1 MGKWTSKEEIEETI
15 DALPL
20 EREIEVLYILQ
31 PNSVVVEVG
40 IKGNT
45 SFSDIKKIGEAFGD
59 DDVWI
64 DAVGNEE
71 FKLTIFIL

>member
-1 MGKWTSKEEIEETI
+1 MGKRTSKEEIEEVI
-15 DALPL
+15 GALPL
-20 EREIEVLYILQ
+20 ERDIEVLYILQ

>member
-1 MGKWTSKEEIEETI
+1 MKKWTSKEEIEETI
-15 DALPL
+15 GALPL
-20 EREIEVLYILQ
+20 ERDIEVLYILQ
-31 PNSVVVEVG
+31 PNTVVVEVG

-71 FKLTIFIL
+71 LKLTIFII

>member
-1 MGKWTSKEEIEETI
+1 MGKRTSKEEIEEVI
-15 DALPL
+15 GALPL
-20 EREIEVLYILQ
+20 ERDIEVLYILQ

-40 IKGNT
+40 VKGNT